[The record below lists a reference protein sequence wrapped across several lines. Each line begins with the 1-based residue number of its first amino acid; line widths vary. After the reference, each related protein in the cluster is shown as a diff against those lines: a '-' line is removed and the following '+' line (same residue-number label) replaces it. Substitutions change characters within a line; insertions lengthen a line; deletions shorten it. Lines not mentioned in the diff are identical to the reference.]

1 MKPNFYKIFK
11 DRLFEA
17 EEEEAEKKDKK
28 KDKK

>member
-17 EEEEAEKKDKK
+17 EEEDGHLFKQILHNT
-28 KDKK
+28 